1 MPLVTLLRID
11 PHKTISVKKKC
22 AQIKQGSIIS
32 IVTTVE
38 PMVCLLSPKPENI
51 VYNTHPSFSELQDNI
66 A

>member
-1 MPLVTLLRID
+1 M
-11 PHKTISVKKKC
+11 KKKC

-32 IVTTVE
+32 IANTVE

-51 VYNTHPSFSELQDNI
+51 VYNTHTSFSELHDNI